1 MEIKT
6 PDLSKTASYD
16 YFLPQELIAQNPAEP
31 RDSSRLLVLDRKSGG
46 TQHKIFRDITEYL
59 HEGDLLVMND
69 TRVLPARVEGH
80 KVSADGCGAKAEI
93 LFLNP
98 GKEYNE
104 WTALV
109 RPGRKL
115 PEGTKVAISDD
126 TFVTVGRRLED
137 GLRSV
142 RFADGADPLALL
154 HEFGHVPLPPYIKN
168 TDAESE
174 RYQTVYAKREKE
186 NSAAAPTAGLHFTP
200 GLLKRLDE
208 NGVRHKFVTLQ
219 VGLGTFRPVKAENIS
234 EHIMHTEFCELT
246 QDTADAINE
255 TKRRGGRV
263 VAVGTTVV
271 RTLES
276 FAQQFG
282 EIREGTL
289 STKLFI
295 TPGYSFKVIDALIT
309 NFHLPMST
317 LLMLVS
323 AFAGYRNIMNAYR
336 EAVEKRY
343 RFFSFGDAMFIE

>member
-1 MEIKT
+1 MPET
-6 PDLSKTASYD
+6 GQDLTKTAAYD

-31 RDSSRLLVLDRKSGG
+31 RDSSRLLVLDKKSGK
-46 TQHKIFRDITEYL
+46 TRDTIFRNITEYL

-69 TRVLPARVEGH
+69 TRVLPARVSGR
-80 KVSADGCGAKAEI
+80 KISKDGCGAKTEI

-98 GKEYNE
+98 GKEHNE

-115 PEGTKVAISDD
+115 PEGTKVALSDD
-126 TFVTVGRRLED
+126 IFVTVGRRLED

-142 RFADGADPLALL
+142 LFEAGGDPLEII
-154 HEFGHVPLPPYIKN
+154 HRFGQVPLPPYIKK
-168 TDAESE
+168 TEACSE
-174 RYQTVYAKREKE
+174 RYQTVYAKHEKE
-186 NSAAAPTAGLHFTP
+186 NSAAAPTAGLHFTAE
-200 GLLKRLDE
+200 LLNCLEEK
-208 NGVRHKFVTLQ
+208 GVCHKFVTLQ

-234 EHIMHTEFCELT
+234 EHIMHTEFCEIP
-246 QDTADAINE
+246 QDTAEALNE
-255 TKRRGGRV
+255 TKKRGGRV

-276 FAQQFG
+276 FARQFG
-282 EIREGTL
+282 AIRSGAL

-295 TPGYSFKVIDALIT
+295 TPGYDFKVIDALIT

-323 AFAGYRNIMNAYR
+323 AFGGYANVMEAYR
-336 EAVEKRY
+336 GAVEKRY